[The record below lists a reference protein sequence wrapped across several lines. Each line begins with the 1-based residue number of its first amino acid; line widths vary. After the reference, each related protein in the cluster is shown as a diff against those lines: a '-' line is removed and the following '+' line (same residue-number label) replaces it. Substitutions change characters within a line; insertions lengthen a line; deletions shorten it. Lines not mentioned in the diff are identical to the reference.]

1 MKQQDWTEQLSQRMD
16 SYEEPVPA
24 DLWQDVDRRLHP
36 VARRVALRRWLA
48 GAAAVA
54 LLVGGGWMIW
64 GGGEPAPV
72 DDVVAQTEPTT
83 MASTVAPSTQP
94 SAQPALMADNS
105 PAPVASPQRE
115 PVRPL
120 LIENEDV
127 KTTVEPVQE
136 TAATTPANEQT
147 KPADAVKT
155 PPASSHERIKE
166 TEAARPDI
174 IRRRAFRPSISINAG
189 HLLAAGNAGSVE
201 PLRMSPAYM
210 GPMTAALARSAPVY
224 LSNSIEETTH
234 HAPLTFGLSMR
245 MPLSE
250 HWWMESGLNYSYV
263 ASTFTHRYGA
273 HVTSEKQQLH
283 YLGVPLSVGYN
294 VWNTSRLQTYAAA
307 GVEAMANM
315 AARVS
320 EGHVSRDRLQMAVG
334 ASVGVEYELLP
345 ATSIYVQPSLRYYP
359 DNGSSLQNVFKDRQ
373 LQFDLRM
380 GLRYNFGRN
389 K

>member
-1 MKQQDWTEQLSQRMD
+1 
-16 SYEEPVPA
+16 
-24 DLWQDVDRRLHP
+24 
-36 VARRVALRRWLA
+36 
-48 GAAAVA
+48 
-54 LLVGGGWMIW
+54 
-64 GGGEPAPV
+64 
-72 DDVVAQTEPTT
+72 
-83 MASTVAPSTQP
+83 
-94 SAQPALMADNS
+94 
-105 PAPVASPQRE
+105 
-115 PVRPL
+115 
-120 LIENEDV
+120 
-127 KTTVEPVQE
+127 
-136 TAATTPANEQT
+136 
-147 KPADAVKT
+147 
-155 PPASSHERIKE
+155 
-166 TEAARPDI
+166 
-174 IRRRAFRPSISINAG
+174 
-189 HLLAAGNAGSVE
+189 
-201 PLRMSPAYM
+201 
-210 GPMTAALARSAPVY
+210 
-224 LSNSIEETTH
+224 
-234 HAPLTFGLSMR
+234 
-245 MPLSE
+245 
-250 HWWMESGLNYSYV
+250 MESGLNYSYV

>member
-72 DDVVAQTEPTT
+72 DDVVAQAEST
-83 MASTVAPSTQP
+83 TVASPAAPSQQP
-94 SAQPALMADNS
+94 SEKPALVAENIS
-105 PAPVASPQRE
+105 APVASHQCGA
-115 PVRPL
+115 VRPL
-120 LIENEDV
+120 TAENEEI
-127 KTTVEPVQE
+127 KTTAQPVQE
-136 TAATTPANEQT
+136 TPATTSEDGQT
-147 KPADAVKT
+147 EPADAVKT
-155 PPASSHERIKE
+155 PSASSHERIME
-166 TEAARPDI
+166 TESARPDV
-174 IRRRAFRPSISINAG
+174 IRRRAFRPSVSVNAG
-189 HLLAAGNAGSVE
+189 HLLAAGNAGSIE
-201 PLRMSPAYM
+201 PLRMSPSYM
-210 GPMTAALARSAPVY
+210 GPVTAALARSGPVY
-224 LSNSIEETTH
+224 LSNSIDETTH
-234 HAPLTFGLSMR
+234 HAPLTFGVSLR
-245 MPLSE
+245 MPLSD
-250 HWWMESGLNYSYV
+250 HWWLESGLNYSYV
-263 ASTFTHRYGA
+263 ASTFTHRYGT
-273 HVTSEKQQLH
+273 HVSSEKQQLH

-294 VWNTSRLQTYAAA
+294 VWNTRRLQTYAAA
-307 GVEAMANM
+307 GVEGMVNM
-315 AARVS
+315 AAHVS

-334 ASVGVEYELLP
+334 VSVGAEYELLP

-359 DNGSSLQNVFKDRQ
+359 DNGSSLRNVFKDRQ

>member
-54 LLVGGGWMIW
+54 LLAGGGWMIW
-64 GGGEPAPV
+64 GGGEPAPM
-72 DDVVAQTEPTT
+72 DDVVAQAEPST
-83 MASTVAPSTQP
+83 MASTAAPSTQP
-94 SAQPALMADNS
+94 SAQPALIAENS
-105 PAPVASPQRE
+105 SAPVASHQHE

-120 LIENEDV
+120 STENEEV
-127 KTTVEPVQE
+127 KTIAEPVQE
-136 TAATTPANEQT
+136 TPATPPAEEQT
-147 KPADAVKT
+147 KPAEAVKT

-166 TEAARPDI
+166 TEAARPDV

-189 HLLAAGNAGSVE
+189 HLLAAGDAGSIE
-201 PLRMSPAYM
+201 PLRMSPSYM
-210 GPMTAALARSAPVY
+210 GPVTSALARSGPVY
-224 LSNSIEETTH
+224 LSNSIDETTH
-234 HAPLTFGLSMR
+234 HAPLTFGLSLR

-263 ASTFTHRYGA
+263 ASTFTHRYGTR
-273 HVTSEKQQLH
+273 VSSEKQQLH

-294 VWNTSRLQTYAAA
+294 VWNTRRLQTYASA
-307 GVEAMANM
+307 GVEGMVNM
-315 AARVS
+315 AAKVS
-320 EGHVSRDRLQMAVG
+320 EGHISRDRLQMAVG

>member
-54 LLVGGGWMIW
+54 LIIGGGWMIW
-64 GGGEPAPV
+64 GGGEPAPM
-72 DDVVAQTEPTT
+72 DDVVAQAEPSK
-83 MASTVAPSTQP
+83 MASPAAPSTQP
-94 SAQPALMADNS
+94 SAQPALMAENS
-105 PAPVASPQRE
+105 PAPVASHQHE

-120 LIENEDV
+120 TTENEDM
-127 KTTVEPVQE
+127 KTTAQPVQE
-136 TAATTPANEQT
+136 TPATTSAEEQT
-147 KPADAVKT
+147 KPAEAVKT

-166 TEAARPDI
+166 TEAARPDV
-174 IRRRAFRPSISINAG
+174 IRRRAFHPSISINAG
-189 HLLAAGNAGSVE
+189 HLLAAGDAGSIE
-201 PLRMSPAYM
+201 PLWMSPSYM
-210 GPMTAALARSAPVY
+210 GPVTSALARSGPVY

-234 HAPLTFGLSMR
+234 HAPLTFGLSLR

-250 HWWMESGLNYSYV
+250 HWWMETGLNYSYV
-263 ASTFTHRYGA
+263 ASTFTHRYGTR
-273 HVTSEKQQLH
+273 VSSEKQQLH

-294 VWNTSRLQTYAAA
+294 VWNTSRLQTYASA
-307 GVEAMANM
+307 GVEAMVNM

-320 EGHVSRDRLQMAVG
+320 EGHIGRDRLQMAVG

-373 LQFDLRM
+373 VQFDLRM

>member
-54 LLVGGGWMIW
+54 LLAGGGWMIW

-72 DDVVAQTEPTT
+72 DDVVAQAEPST
-83 MASTVAPSTQP
+83 MASTAAPSTQP

-105 PAPVASPQRE
+105 PAPVASHLHE

-120 LIENEDV
+120 TTENEDM

-136 TAATTPANEQT
+136 TPAMTPAEEQT
-147 KPADAVKT
+147 KPAEAVKT
-155 PPASSHERIKE
+155 PPASSHVRIKE
-166 TEAARPDI
+166 TETARPAV

-189 HLLAAGNAGSVE
+189 HLLAAGDAGSIE
-201 PLRMSPAYM
+201 PLRMSPSYM
-210 GPMTAALARSAPVY
+210 GPVTSALARSGPVY

-234 HAPLTFGLSMR
+234 HAPLTFGLSLR
-245 MPLSE
+245 MPLSAA
-250 HWWMESGLNYSYV
+250 WWLESGLNYSYV
-263 ASTFTHRYGA
+263 ASTFTHRYGTR
-273 HVTSEKQQLH
+273 VTSEKQQLH

-294 VWNTSRLQTYAAA
+294 VWNTRRLQTYAAA
-307 GVEAMANM
+307 GVEGMVNM
-315 AARVS
+315 AAHVS

-334 ASVGVEYELLP
+334 VSVGAVYELLP

-359 DNGSSLQNVFKDRQ
+359 DNGSSLRNVFKDRQ